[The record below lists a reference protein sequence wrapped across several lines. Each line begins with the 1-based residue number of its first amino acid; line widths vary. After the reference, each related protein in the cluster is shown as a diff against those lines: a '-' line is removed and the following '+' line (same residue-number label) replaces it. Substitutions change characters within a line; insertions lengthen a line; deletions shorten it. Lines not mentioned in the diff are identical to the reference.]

1 MDLATEGGRVVVE
14 GKVPVMVVVMVPVV
28 VVEAAAA
35 NDGEPEEPRVVVVVV
50 AATEGEPEGVVEATA
65 LRVQVVVVEVTEGEG
80 VEETSL
86 LSAHWSLQ
94 KRNRASCVKI
104 MVMFVQMLAYFTI

>member
-1 MDLATEGGRVVVE
+1 MDLATEVGRGVVE
-14 GKVPVMVVVMVPVV
+14 GKGPVMVPVV

-35 NDGEPEEPRVVVVVV
+35 NDGEPEEPRVLVVVV

-65 LRVQVVVVEVTEGEG
+65 LRVPVVVVAAVTEGEG

-86 LSAHWSLQ
+86 LSAHWGLQ

-104 MVMFVQMLAYFTI
+104 MVMFVQMLAHFTI